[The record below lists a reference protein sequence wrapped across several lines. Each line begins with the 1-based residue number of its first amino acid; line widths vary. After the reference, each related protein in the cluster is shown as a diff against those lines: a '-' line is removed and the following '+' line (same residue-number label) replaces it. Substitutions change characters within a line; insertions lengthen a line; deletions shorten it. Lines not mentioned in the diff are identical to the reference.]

1 MKTLIAK
8 LRARLTTDEPMI
20 YADIDGKMVNLRM
33 KDLTRKVD
41 WQFSRDSIA
50 LVETYFL
57 GDKLVKRSAD
67 VFKLPPGTVFNVQG
81 NLG

>member
-1 MKTLIAK
+1 MKLLIAK
-8 LRARLTTDEPMI
+8 LLARFTTDEPMI
-20 YADIDGKMVNLRM
+20 YAAIDGKMVNLRM

-41 WQFSRDSIA
+41 WQFSPDGIA

-57 GDKLVKRSAD
+57 GDKLVKRGAD
-67 VFKLPPGTVFNVQG
+67 VFKLPPGTAFNVQG